1 MKRWLSIA
9 LQGIAFV
16 GHGVVPQL
24 TLEPGTM
31 QMVHAVLGGVQGVLA
46 IIAHNY
52 NPDGTTVKVAY
63 FPKKK
68 DGGRP
73 GSILG

>member
-24 TLEPGTM
+24 ALEPGTI
-31 QMVHAVLGGVQGVLA
+31 QTIHAVLGGVQGILA
-46 IIAHNY
+46 LIAHNY
-52 NPDGTTVKVAY
+52 NPDGTTVRVAY
-63 FPKKK
+63 YPKKK
-68 DGGRP
+68 GGGDV